1 MMELTPDGYRYWA
14 MGAGIP
20 VPRPFMYRWLLPT
33 VCRQSWVRWQAANI
47 TGLVLLAVGT
57 FALVSGWAG
66 VVAALIAVTLPM
78 SLFNA
83 RNPVLVD
90 SLSLGLATSAAAVA
104 QVSVPAAVALAVLSG
119 CVKEP
124 GPLFAAAFA
133 WNPWLLLGMIAPLIR
148 VLIAR
153 PGPDVIDYQGRAE
166 SLERPF
172 LTGWKWNGCRLVAL
186 DPSLLW
192 PWGGAIVGLAAL
204 DLQLAVVLLLAYAQ
218 LAMATDS
225 VRLFQWAAPVM
236 SIAAVS
242 VTPPEW
248 WPVLLAACVFSPF
261 RTNHV

>member
-1 MMELTPDGYRYWA
+1 
-14 MGAGIP
+14 
-20 VPRPFMYRWLLPT
+20 MYRWLLPT
-33 VCRQSWVRWQAANI
+33 VCRQSMARWQAASI

-57 FALVSGWAG
+57 FSLAGAGWAG

-83 RNPVLVD
+83 RFPVLVD

-104 QVSVPAAVALAVLSG
+104 QVSVPAAVVLAVLSG

-148 VLIAR
+148 ALVAR
-153 PGPDVIDYQGRAE
+153 PGPDVIDYEGRAE

-172 LTGWKWNGCRLVAL
+172 WTGWQWNGRRLMAL
-186 DPSLLW
+186 DPLLLW
-192 PWGGAIVGLAAL
+192 PWGGAIVGLAAM
-204 DLQLAVVLLLAYAQ
+204 DWQLAVVLLLAYAQ
-218 LAMATDS
+218 LTMTTDS
-225 VRLFQWAAPVM
+225 VRLFQWAAPAM

-261 RTNHV
+261 RTNHI